1 MPAYDKDQPPCPPID
16 RVDNLYR
23 PSLVKSI
30 GATTKPLIVTGTFV
44 SRVDNTAR
52 GERPLDARST
62 PARPAASTA
71 TPAAMTNLT
80 EMNEPLIAHIQR
92 MARNGRSTAEHYY
105 GMRGWAVHH
114 NSDLWAQTSPVG
126 EGGRPQV
133 DQLVAGQSLALAAPL

>member
-1 MPAYDKDQPPCPPID
+1 MPTDFD

-62 PARPAASTA
+62 PVRSPASTA
-71 TPAAMTNLT
+71 TPAALTNLT

-105 GMRGWAVHH
+105 GMSGWAVHH